1 MHPANSQLDNFVRQL
16 ATQQGWGF
24 QPGQGEHMVEVPTT
38 AGRTQVVHL
47 MPGNDPDG
55 SPMIYIWSPVGPSH
69 LARRD
74 PLWLLSYNTELS
86 YGATAIFNDL
96 LVIKESQL
104 LGTADTEEVTRMVF
118 HVARAADGL
127 EAQLMGAYVDQ
138 A

>member
-1 MHPANSQLDNFVRQL
+1 MQQMNPQLETFVRQI
-16 ATQQGWGF
+16 AMERGWAF
-24 QPGQGEHMVEVPTT
+24 QPGQGEYMVEVPTS

-55 SPMIYIWSPVGPSH
+55 APMVYIWSPIGPAH

-74 PLWLLSYNTELS
+74 PIWLLAYNTELS

-104 LGTADTEEVTRMVF
+104 LGTADAEELTRMVF

-127 EAQLMGAYVDQ
+127 EAQLLGAHMDQ